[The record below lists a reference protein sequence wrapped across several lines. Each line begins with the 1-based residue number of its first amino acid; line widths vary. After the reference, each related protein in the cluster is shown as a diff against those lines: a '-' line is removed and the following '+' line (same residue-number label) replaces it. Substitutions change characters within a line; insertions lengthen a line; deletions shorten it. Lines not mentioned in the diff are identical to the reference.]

1 MYAPRPSPTPSFV
14 SKWVMESLQ
23 IRQASPL
30 DTQRICEIYNWY
42 VLNTIITFE
51 LEPISESEMA
61 ERIAQKLKKYD
72 WLVGEYEQKIV
83 GYAYTGSFRARAA
96 YDHSTELSVYLDH
109 TKTGQGFGVML
120 YQAMIDRCRELGFK
134 ELIGGVAL
142 PNETSVKLHERLGF
156 QKIGVFPRVGFKFD
170 RYIDVGFW
178 QLSL

>member
-1 MYAPRPSPTPSFV
+1 
-14 SKWVMESLQ
+14 MESLQ

-30 DTQRICEIYNWY
+30 DARRLCEIYNWY

-51 LEPISESEMA
+51 LEPISSSEMT
-61 ERIAQKLKKYD
+61 ERIVQKLERYD
-72 WLVGEYEQKIV
+72 WLVGEHDREIV
-83 GYAYTGSFRARAA
+83 GYAYAGSFRARAA

-109 TKTGQGFGVML
+109 SKTGQGFGLIL
-120 YQAMIDRCRELGFK
+120 YQAMIERCHALGFK

-156 QKIGVFPRVGFKFD
+156 QKIGVFSRVGFKFE